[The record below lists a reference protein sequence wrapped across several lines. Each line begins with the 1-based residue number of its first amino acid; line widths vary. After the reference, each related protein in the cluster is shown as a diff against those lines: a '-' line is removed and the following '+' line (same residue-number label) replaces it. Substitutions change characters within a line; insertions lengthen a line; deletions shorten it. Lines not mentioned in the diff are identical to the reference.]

1 MMPMEPLPAER
12 EPSSGIMHAFAH
24 ALERWTETG
33 GFSVDSHLPLLATY
47 EAICDRE
54 IAALEAQILQP
65 SGSATLAA
73 SLRSECALLRGERS
87 SWRLLRVL
95 YADYDA
101 RQQPPPELPPPPTD
115 WGAELRALGPPP
127 PKLGESEIASRQED
141 SEAAGGFSRLPAD
154 AGLSVRPLH
163 DEAVLEARFAAS
175 DVLLDLGQRLKGW
188 LEHAA
193 AERVRTSEVN
203 ASMSRTGIRL
213 RYALGEKAD
222 FISKE
227 LNVSPDV
234 AGLAQAARQLGLAAT
249 DASAA
254 ELASLLVAK
263 LGASAEVGEAARGLP
278 PPPSSPTRPSSRV
291 GGSTQRTRPPTQTCF
306 ARSGSLC
313 GLARCARAMQL
324 CRRCHQHWRAATLA
338 GGEAWHYDVQGR
350 EWRGNPE
357 RATWRLACDAIA
369 QRAARHPEL
378 GGAKHEAALY
388 GALAA
393 SESSLPLVLAACGGW
408 EDTLWAHLNTALS
421 SHVAALTRYYA
432 EMGSG
437 SQAAAAGEAGDAEE
451 GSAAGRGDAAS
462 RLVRPALHLPRAVL
476 ETAFDAAVAG
486 AEQSTEPP
494 SARHHHDLQRRI
506 FELRLAQLPVS
517 EASEASSSSSSSAA
531 ASAVRRRYRWASLP
545 PLTTTASVW
554 VFTSAAAAAT
564 PPRRRARSSSSSSSR
579 Q

>member
-1 MMPMEPLPAER
+1 
-12 EPSSGIMHAFAH
+12 MHAFAH

-278 PPPSSPTRPSSRV
+278 SSLEPDAPFLEGRRLDAEDEAANANLLCALWQLV
-291 GGSTQRTRPPTQTCF
+291 
-306 ARSGSLC
+306 RSGSV
-313 GLARCARAMQL
+313 ARDAVAPPLPPAR
-324 CRRCHQHWRAATLA
+324 RAATLA

-357 RATWRLACDAIA
+357 RATWRLACDATA

-476 ETAFDAAVAG
+476 ETPSTPRSPA
-486 AEQSTEPP
+486 QSSPP
-494 SARHHHDLQRRI
+494 SRRRH
-506 FELRLAQLPVS
+506 ATTTT
-517 EASEASSSSSSSAA
+517 SSAG
-531 ASAVRRRYRWASLP
+531 SLSFVLRSYLSRRPPRPPRPLPHRRQLRPSRRRYRWASLL

-579 Q
+579 HRSRRGRRD